1 MHMHYLHKI
10 PDLPLHLAGFGDKL
24 LGGSLTTAPSLI
36 WQINHIRFQSIS
48 VPICLLRAVAQLV
61 EQRSPKP
68 QVAGSSPVCPA
79 SISSQELVKEQQKY
93 Y

>member
-1 MHMHYLHKI
+1 MHYLHKNQ
-10 PDLPLHLAGFGDKL
+10 DLSLHLEGFGAKL
-24 LGGSLTTAPSLI
+24 LGGGLTTAPSLI

-79 SISSQELVKEQQKY
+79 SISVQALVKEQQE
-93 Y
+93 